1 VIACKDIFNLD
12 KSSKHHSDIWTNI
25 TLSGIV
31 EEKGTP
37 YKLENGTELCQA
49 KLRDDS
55 SLTAIT
61 LWETDIDIVQNG
73 YRIKI
78 VNGMVKEINGEKRFS
93 TGFLG
98 NLEILERPLPSK
110 LIGGKN
116 NECMH

>member
-1 VIACKDIFNLD
+1 MIACKDISNLD

-37 YKLENGTELCQA
+37 YKLEDGTELCQA

-55 SLTAIT
+55 GLTAIT

-73 YRIKI
+73 YLIKI

-98 NLEILERPLPSK
+98 HLEILGRPLLPQPV
-110 LIGGKN
+110 GGK
-116 NECMH
+116 

>member
-1 VIACKDIFNLD
+1 VIACKDIFNLGR
-12 KSSKHHSDIWTNI
+12 SSKHHSDIWTNI

-55 SLTAIT
+55 GLTAIT

-73 YRIKI
+73 CMIKI

-98 NLEILERPLPSK
+98 HIEILGRPILPQPV
-110 LIGGKN
+110 GGK
-116 NECMH
+116 

>member
-1 VIACKDIFNLD
+1 MIACKDIFNLD

-37 YKLENGTELCQA
+37 YKLEDGTELCQA

-55 SLTAIT
+55 GLTAIT
-61 LWETDIDIVQNG
+61 LWETDTAKIQDG
-73 YRIKI
+73 FRIEI

-93 TGFLG
+93 TGFRG
-98 NLEILERPLPSK
+98 HLEILGIPTLPQ
-110 LIGGKN
+110 LVGGKKYVKI
-116 NECMH
+116 

>member
-1 VIACKDIFNLD
+1 MIACKDISNLSR
-12 KSSKHHSDIWTNI
+12 SSRHHRDIWTCI

-31 EEKGTP
+31 VEKGIP
-37 YKLENGTELCQA
+37 SQLQNGTKLCQA

-55 SLTAIT
+55 GLTAIT

-73 YRIKI
+73 CMIKI

-98 NLEILERPLPSK
+98 HIEILGRPLLPQPV
-110 LIGGKN
+110 GGK
-116 NECMH
+116 